1 MKLAYSKLQNETAV
15 RQLKADIQ
23 STLAGR
29 SWGEGERR
37 GRRDVLAIEHG
48 LHPTPPDTISSI
60 PYPPPS
66 V

>member
-37 GRRDVLAIEHG
+37 GRRDVLAI
-48 LHPTPPDTISSI
+48 
-60 PYPPPS
+60 
-66 V
+66 